1 VTLHQQATTDAGPAA
16 KVATATRTRR
26 APSSPVLGALGI
38 LLFLGIWEAVSRTGL
53 VDARFL
59 PPATDV
65 LAALVRNAGLT
76 AFWVAVGD
84 TVMAWAVGLCIAVV
98 LALVAGFVIGSST
111 VLRRFTHSTIEFL
124 RPIPSVALIP
134 LAVLLFGVQIESTL
148 LLVVYASFWQV
159 LIQVLYGVA
168 DVDNVALQTA
178 KSYGLGPVARVRYVV
193 FPTTLPFLMTGVR
206 LAAAVALI
214 LAITAELIIGS
225 PGLGREIALA
235 QSGGAVPALYAL
247 VVATGLIGVAINLLM
262 RWLERKTLSWH
273 SSVRSEVLT

>member
-1 VTLHQQATTDAGPAA
+1 MTLHQQATTDAGPAA